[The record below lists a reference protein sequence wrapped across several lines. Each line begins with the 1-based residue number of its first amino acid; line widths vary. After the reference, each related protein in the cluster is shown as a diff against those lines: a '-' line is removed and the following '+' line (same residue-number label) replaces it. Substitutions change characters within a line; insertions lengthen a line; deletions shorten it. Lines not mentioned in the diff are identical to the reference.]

1 MAREFDAR
9 STRFGKTLDQ
19 FEVGD
24 IFRHWPGKTITE
36 ADDHLFSLLTLAAS
50 PLHIDANYAE
60 KNMPNGRNI
69 VIGTYIY
76 SLLTG
81 MSVPDISGRA
91 IASLGVHYLQHTAP
105 MYHGDTLYGFTEVL
119 AKRLSVT
126 NPEQGILTTKTTG
139 INQKDEIVCTF
150 ERSILLPVAEV
161 TS

>member
-24 IFRHWPGKTITE
+24 TFRHWPGKTITE

-50 PLHIDANYAE
+50 PIHIDANYAE
-60 KNMPNGRNI
+60 KHMPTKRNI

-81 MSVPDISGRA
+81 MSVPDISGKA
-91 IASLGVHYLQHTAP
+91 IASLGVHELQHTAP

-119 AKRLSVT
+119 AKRLSVS
-126 NPEQGILTTKTTG
+126 NPAQGILRVKTTG
-139 INQKDEIVCTF
+139 RNQRDEIVCTF
-150 ERSILLPVAEV
+150 QRSILLPASEV
-161 TS
+161 KS

>member
-24 IFRHWPGKTITE
+24 IFRHWPGKTISE
-36 ADDHLFSLLTLAAS
+36 ADDHLFSLLTLAVS
-50 PLHIDANYAE
+50 PLHVDANYAE
-60 KNMPNGRNI
+60 KNMPDGRNI

-81 MSVPDISGRA
+81 MSVPDISGKA
-91 IASLGVHYLQHTAP
+91 IASLGVRELQHTAP
-105 MYHGDTLYGFTEVL
+105 IYHGDTLYGFTEVL

-126 NPEQGILTTKTTG
+126 NPDQGILTVKTTG

-150 ERSILLPVAEV
+150 ERSILLPAAEV